1 MTQAKN
7 PGPISESKMSDRP
20 RCGGFL
26 FYNADRWRQE
36 KEKGTPE
43 QSFRVFTNES
53 GVLWRKLSNLGQSVW
68 DARAAHTPYCIEK
81 ARKKGLTPEQLE
93 MEQQD
98 ELLQKCDALRAKSDK
113 MAKKAE
119 RLERKAENPVPLSP
133 FMEFSSKHKGAYR
146 GNPIQRAKALGA
158 AWRQLSP
165 EEKQGYETEAW
176 RNYKSKSK
184 SLGARLKK
192 KQKVAADEDSD

>member
-1 MTQAKN
+1 
-7 PGPISESKMSDRP
+7 MSDRP

-26 FYNADRWRQE
+26 FYNAHRWRQE

-53 GVLWRKLSNLGQSVW
+53 GVLWRKLSNLEQSVW
-68 DARAAHTPYCIEK
+68 DARAAHTPYCVEK
-81 ARKKGLTPEQLE
+81 ARKKGLSPEALE

-98 ELLQKCDALRAKSDK
+98 ELLQKCDALRMKSEK
-113 MAKKAE
+113 MARKAE
-119 RLERKAENPVPLSP
+119 RLERKAENPVPLSS
-133 FMEFSSKHKGAYR
+133 FMEFSAKHKAEYS

-158 AWRQLSP
+158 AWRQLSA

-184 SLGARLKK
+184 SLGARLKTK
-192 KQKVAADEDSD
+192 KVAAENDSD